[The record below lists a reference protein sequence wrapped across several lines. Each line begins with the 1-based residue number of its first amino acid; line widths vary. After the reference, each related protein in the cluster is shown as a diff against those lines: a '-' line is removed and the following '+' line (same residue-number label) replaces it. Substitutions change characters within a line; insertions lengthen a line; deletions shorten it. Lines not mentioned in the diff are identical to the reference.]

1 MSNTQHRLDK
11 VRSPRVQIT
20 YDVEI
25 GNEQA
30 EKELPLVIGVMG
42 DFTHASE
49 PLKERKFISI
59 DKSNFNEIMS
69 SMKPNAEFLVESVL
83 PELNGSLP
91 VALTFRSIDDFSP
104 DQLILQVEPLRKLI
118 ALREQLSDL
127 RNRAAS
133 NERLKEQ
140 LADIVQ
146 QMRVKDAQ
154 EVGESSYTDKKDG
167 E

>member
-1 MSNTQHRLDK
+1 MNNTQHRLDK

-30 EKELPLVIGVMG
+30 AKELPLVIGVMG

-91 VALTFRSIDDFSP
+91 VALTFRTIEDFSP
-104 DQLILQVEPLRKLI
+104 DQFVLQVEPLRKLI

-140 LADIVQ
+140 LADTVQ
-146 QMRVKDAQ
+146 QMKEKDAKEAEDAQ
-154 EVGESSYTDKKDG
+154 HSDKKD
-167 E
+167 EE